1 MIPWHNYL
9 LYCGLYAVAIA
20 TPGPGV
26 IAIVARALGSG
37 FRSVIPGAVGIL
49 VGDIILMTL
58 SAFGL
63 ALAAQAMGQLFLIV
77 KIAGALYLLYLGYK
91 YWTADVPET
100 GEIVPQRA
108 NKSAN
113 KGDMRR
119 GFLAYLGLTLG
130 NPKAIAFFVA
140 LLPVAVNPRELG
152 PAGYLQLCIATFVLI
167 PAITL
172 GYAALATQLSRFVA
186 SRKARRRINK
196 GAGAV
201 MAGAGALIMVN

>member
-9 LYCGLYAVAIA
+9 LYVGLYAVAVA

-26 IAIVARALGSG
+26 IAIVARALSSG
-37 FRSVIPGAVGIL
+37 FKSVVPGTLGIL
-49 VGDIILMTL
+49 AGDLVLMTL

-63 ALAAQAMGQLFLIV
+63 AMVAQAMGQWFLIV
-77 KIAGALYLLYLGYK
+77 KFGGALYLVYLGYK
-91 YWTADVPET
+91 YWTAEVPET
-100 GEIVPQRA
+100 GEITPSG
-108 NKSAN
+108 KS
-113 KGDMRR
+113 DMRR

-140 LLPVAVNPRELG
+140 LLPVAINPRTIGL
-152 PAGYLQLCIATFVLI
+152 AGYLQLCAATFVVI

-172 GYAALATQLSRFVA
+172 GYAALAAQLSRFVA

-201 MAGAGALIMVN
+201 MAGAGALIMVS

>member
-1 MIPWHNYL
+1 MIAWHSYL
-9 LYCGLYAVAIA
+9 LYCGLYAIAIA
-20 TPGPGV
+20 TPGPAV

-37 FRSVIPGAVGIL
+37 FRSVVPGSLGIL
-49 VGDIILMTL
+49 VGDLILMTL

-63 ALAAQAMGQLFLIV
+63 AMVATAMGQWFLIV

-91 YWTADVPET
+91 YWTADVSEDA
-100 GEIVPQRA
+100 VLQ
-108 NKSAN
+108 SAV
-113 KGDMRR
+113 KQGFGR

-140 LLPVAVNPRELG
+140 LLPMAVNPRELNWI
-152 PAGYLQLCIATFVLI
+152 GYLQLFAATCVLI

-172 GYAALATQLSRFVA
+172 GYAALAAQLSRFVA
-186 SRKARRRINK
+186 SRKARLRINK

>member
-1 MIPWHNYL
+1 MIAWHSYL

-20 TPGPGV
+20 TPGPAV

-37 FRSVIPGAVGIL
+37 FRSVVPGSLGVLA
-49 VGDIILMTL
+49 GDLILMTL
-58 SAFGL
+58 SALGL
-63 ALAAQAMGQLFLIV
+63 AMVAKTMGHWFLIV

-91 YWTADVPET
+91 YWTAEVSQDA
-100 GEIVPQRA
+100 VPQ
-108 NKSAN
+108 SAVQEN
-113 KGDMRR
+113 FGR

-140 LLPVAVNPRELG
+140 LLPVAVNPRELNLV
-152 PAGYLQLCIATFVLI
+152 GYLQLCAATFVLI

-172 GYAALATQLSRFVA
+172 GYAALAARLSRFVA
-186 SRKARRRINK
+186 SRKARKRINK

>member
-37 FRSVIPGAVGIL
+37 FRSVIPGAAGIL
-49 VGDIILMTL
+49 AGDIILMTL

-63 ALAAQAMGQLFLIV
+63 ALVAQAMGQLFLIV
-77 KIAGALYLLYLGYK
+77 KIGGALYLLYLGYK
-91 YWTADVPET
+91 YWTAEVPET
-100 GEIVPQRA
+100 GEIVPQ
-108 NKSAN
+108 SA
-113 KGDMRR
+113 GR

-152 PAGYLQLCIATFVLI
+152 LAGYLQLCAATFVLI

-172 GYAALATQLSRFVA
+172 GYAALAAQLSRFVA
-186 SRKARRRINK
+186 SRKARKRINK

>member
-63 ALAAQAMGQLFLIV
+63 ALAAQAMGRLFLIV

-91 YWTADVPET
+91 YWTAEVPET
-100 GEIVPQRA
+100 GEIVPQ
-108 NKSAN
+108 SA
-113 KGDMRR
+113 GR

-140 LLPVAVNPRELG
+140 LLPVAVNPRTLSF
-152 PAGYLQLCIATFVLI
+152 AGYLQLCGATFVLI
-167 PAITL
+167 PVITL

>member
-9 LYCGLYAVAIA
+9 LYCGLYAIAIA

-77 KIAGALYLLYLGYK
+77 KIAGGLYLLYLGYK
-91 YWTADVPET
+91 YWTAEVSET
-100 GEIVPQRA
+100 GEIVPQ
-108 NKSAN
+108 SAN

-140 LLPVAVNPRELG
+140 LLPVAVNPRTLSL
-152 PAGYLQLCIATFVLI
+152 AGYLQLCVATFVLI

-172 GYAALATQLSRFVA
+172 GYAALASQLSRFVA

-201 MAGAGALIMVN
+201 MAGASALIMVN

>member
-1 MIPWHNYL
+1 MIPWHNFL
-9 LYCGLYAVAIA
+9 LYCGLYTVAVA

-37 FRSVIPGAVGIL
+37 FKSVVPGTVGIL
-49 VGDIILMTL
+49 VGDLCLMTL

-63 ALAAQAMGQLFLIV
+63 ALVAQAMGQLFLIV
-77 KIAGALYLLYLGYK
+77 KIAGGLYLFYLAYK
-91 YWTADVPET
+91 YWTAKVEDD
-100 GEIVPQRA
+100 GEIVPQ
-108 NKSAN
+108 SA
-113 KGDMRR
+113 GR

-140 LLPVAVNPRELG
+140 LLPVAVNPRELN
-152 PAGYLQLCIATFVLI
+152 AVGYLQLCCATLVVI
-167 PAITL
+167 PVITL
-172 GYAALATQLSRFVA
+172 GYAALASQLSRFVA

-196 GAGAV
+196 GASAV

>member
-1 MIPWHNYL
+1 MIAWHNYL

-37 FRSVIPGAVGIL
+37 FRSVIPGAAGIL
-49 VGDIILMTL
+49 AGDIILMTL

-63 ALAAQAMGQLFLIV
+63 ALVAQAMGQLFLIV
-77 KIAGALYLLYLGYK
+77 KIGGALYLLYLGYK
-91 YWTADVPET
+91 YWTAEVPET
-100 GEIVPQRA
+100 GKIVPQ
-108 NKSAN
+108 SA
-113 KGDMRR
+113 GR

-152 PAGYLQLCIATFVLI
+152 LAGYLQLCAATFVLI

-172 GYAALATQLSRFVA
+172 GYAALAAQLSRFVA
-186 SRKARRRINK
+186 SRKARKRINK

>member
-26 IAIVARALGSG
+26 IAIVARALSSG
-37 FRSVIPGAVGIL
+37 FKSVVPGSLGIL
-49 VGDIILMTL
+49 VGDLVLMTL

-63 ALAAQAMGQLFLIV
+63 AMVAQAMGQWFLAV
-77 KIAGALYLLYLGYK
+77 KIAGALYLIYLGYK
-91 YWTADVPET
+91 YWTAEVPET
-100 GEIVPQRA
+100 GEVVPQ
-108 NKSAN
+108 SA
-113 KGDMRR
+113 KR

-140 LLPVAVNPRELG
+140 LLPVAVNPRTLG
-152 PAGYLQLCIATFVLI
+152 LAGYLQLVAATFVII

-172 GYAALATQLSRFVA
+172 GYAALAAQLSRFVA
-186 SRKARRRINK
+186 SRKARLRINK

>member
-1 MIPWHNYL
+1 MIAWHSYL

-37 FRSVIPGAVGIL
+37 FKSVLPATLGIL
-49 VGDIILMTL
+49 VGDLTLMSL

-63 ALAAQAMGQLFLIV
+63 ALVAQAMGQLFLVV
-77 KIAGALYLLYLGYK
+77 KIAGGLYLFYLAYK
-91 YWTADVPET
+91 YWTAKVEES
-100 GEIVPQRA
+100 GEIVPQSTGHDF
-108 NKSAN
+108 K
-113 KGDMRR
+113 R
-119 GFLAYLGLTLG
+119 GFIAYLGLTLG

-140 LLPVAVNPRELG
+140 LLPVAVNPRALNVI
-152 PAGYLQLCIATFVLI
+152 GYLQLVAATLVLI

-172 GYAALATQLSRFVA
+172 GYAALAARLSHFVA

-201 MAGAGALIMVN
+201 MACAGVAVMVN

>member
-1 MIPWHNYL
+1 MIAWHNYL

-37 FRSVIPGAVGIL
+37 FRSVIPGAAGIL
-49 VGDIILMTL
+49 AGDIILMTL

-63 ALAAQAMGQLFLIV
+63 ALVAQAMGQLFLIV
-77 KIAGALYLLYLGYK
+77 KIGGALYLLYLGYK
-91 YWTADVPET
+91 YWTAEVPET
-100 GEIVPQRA
+100 GEIVPQ
-108 NKSAN
+108 SA
-113 KGDMRR
+113 GR

-152 PAGYLQLCIATFVLI
+152 LAGYLQLCAATFVLI

-172 GYAALATQLSRFVA
+172 GYAALAAQLSRFVA
-186 SRKARRRINK
+186 SRKARKRINK

>member
-1 MIPWHNYL
+1 VIAWHSYL

-20 TPGPGV
+20 TPGPAV

-37 FRSVIPGAVGIL
+37 FRSVVPGSLGIL
-49 VGDIILMTL
+49 AGDLILMTL

-63 ALAAQAMGQLFLIV
+63 AVVAKAMGQWFLIV
-77 KIAGALYLLYLGYK
+77 KLAGALYLLYLGYK
-91 YWTADVPET
+91 YWTAPVPEN
-100 GEIVPQRA
+100 GQAVPQ
-108 NKSAN
+108 SA
-113 KGDMRR
+113 GR

-140 LLPVAVNPRELG
+140 LLPVAVNPRELNLF
-152 PAGYLQLCIATFVLI
+152 GYLQLCVATFVLI

-172 GYAALATQLSRFVA
+172 GYAALAAQLSRFVA
-186 SRKARRRINK
+186 SRKARKRINK
-196 GAGAV
+196 GAGVV

>member
-1 MIPWHNYL
+1 MIAWHNYL

-37 FRSVIPGAVGIL
+37 FKSVIPGSLGIL
-49 VGDIILMTL
+49 VGDLILMTL

-63 ALAAQAMGQLFLIV
+63 AMVAQAMGHWFLIV
-77 KIAGALYLLYLGYK
+77 KIAGALYLVYLGYK
-91 YWTADVPET
+91 YWTAEVPDT
-100 GEIVPQRA
+100 GEIAPSA
-108 NKSAN
+108 KS
-113 KGDMRR
+113 DMRR

-140 LLPVAVNPRELG
+140 LLPVAVNPRSLG
-152 PAGYLQLCIATFVLI
+152 ATGYLQLVAATFVLI

-172 GYAALATQLSRFVA
+172 GYAALAAQLSRFVA
-186 SRKARRRINK
+186 SRKARKRINK

-201 MAGAGALIMVN
+201 MAGAAALIMVN

>member
-1 MIPWHNYL
+1 MIAWHSYL

-20 TPGPGV
+20 TPGPAV

-37 FRSVIPGAVGIL
+37 FRSVVPGSLGVL
-49 VGDIILMTL
+49 VGDLVLMTL

-63 ALAAQAMGQLFLIV
+63 AMVAKAMVHWFLLV
-77 KIAGALYLLYLGYK
+77 KIAGALYLLYLGSK
-91 YWTADVPET
+91 YWTAEVSENAQA
-100 GEIVPQRA
+100 VPQ
-108 NKSAN
+108 SAS
-113 KGDMRR
+113 R

-140 LLPVAVNPRELG
+140 LLPMAVNPRELNLI
-152 PAGYLQLCIATFVLI
+152 GYLQLCVATFVLI

-172 GYAALATQLSRFVA
+172 GYAALAAQLSRFVA
-186 SRKARRRINK
+186 SRRARKRINK

>member
-1 MIPWHNYL
+1 MIHSMIPWHDYL

-37 FRSVIPGAVGIL
+37 FKSVVPGTFGIL
-49 VGDIILMTL
+49 VGDLILMTL

-63 ALAAQAMGQLFLIV
+63 ALMAQAMGQLFLAV
-77 KIAGALYLLYLGYK
+77 KIAGALYLVYLGYK
-91 YWTADVPET
+91 YWTADVPEN
-100 GEIVPQRA
+100 GAVLPQ
-108 NKSAN
+108 SA
-113 KGDMRR
+113 GR

-140 LLPVAVNPRELG
+140 LLPVAVNPRMLG
-152 PAGYLQLCIATFVLI
+152 LAGYLQLCAATLVLI

-172 GYAALATQLSRFVA
+172 GYAALAARLSRFVA
-186 SRKARRRINK
+186 SAKARKRINK

-201 MAGAGALIMVN
+201 MAGAGALIIVN